1 MPVYASRLIV
11 AALLLVVL
19 AATGCGG
26 DDDEPREPSRPV
38 ETAQAVPDLPPGWVV
53 HRNLAAGFGFGL
65 PPLWRA
71 REEGTRTTI
80 RSPFRLVVMRISAD
94 RTNEALEVG
103 LEEFATRVLSIASG
117 YEEPLEP
124 SSPRPFEHRYEGAQV
139 EASGNAEDG
148 GVRQDVRLIAL
159 RRDELVTLTVV
170 ISSNA
175 QRAAATERRQ
185 ALEIVDTL
193 RTRPPQVAAGPD
205 SL

>member
-1 MPVYASRLIV
+1 VRAPRAIATALLV
-11 AALLLVVL
+11 AAL

-26 DDDEPREPSRPV
+26 DDDEPRKPARPV
-38 ETAQAVPDLPPGWVV
+38 EVAEAVPDLPPGWVV

-65 PPLWRA
+65 PPLWQA

-80 RSPFRLVVMRISAD
+80 RSPFRLVVMRVSAD

-103 LEEFATRVLSIASG
+103 LEEFATRVLSVASG

-124 SSPRPFEHRYEGAQV
+124 SSPRPFEHRYEGTQV
-139 EASGNAEDG
+139 EASGIAEDG

-159 RRDELVTLTVV
+159 RRDELVTLSVV
-170 ISSNA
+170 INSNA
-175 QRAAATERRQ
+175 EPAAATERRQ

-205 SL
+205 AL